1 MLKNK
6 TMARKKLKGTIKRV
20 SGKNTVG
27 VEVVRVYHHPRYRKR
42 ILTSKVYLAHIEG
55 ADVAAGMSAT
65 IEESRP
71 ISKRKNWVVVE
82 LEGKS
87 IAAPPQVER
96 TRPEVATRIGRD
108 KKSKVKV
115 SEPKKEKKVTKR
127 NVKK

>member
-55 ADVAAGMSAT
+55 ADVVAGMSAT

-82 LEGKS
+82 LEGRKM
-87 IAAPPQVER
+87 
-96 TRPEVATRIGRD
+96 EVG
-108 KKSKVKV
+108 
-115 SEPKKEKKVTKR
+115 SEKLEKKQEVESKKKIVKR
-127 NVKK
+127 KPKERAKK

>member
-55 ADVAAGMSAT
+55 ADVVAGMSAT

-82 LEGKS
+82 LEGKP
-87 IAAPPQVER
+87 IAAPPQVES
-96 TRPEVATRIGRD
+96 